1 MIWQRVIGQERVKAQ
16 ILELLKTGRLAHA
29 YLFQGDDGVG
39 KDAMA
44 IQLARAIH
52 CSESGFEPC
61 GTCPSCLKL
70 ASLQHPDVHLLFSLP
85 VGKDEKKG
93 DLPMEK
99 LSGPEVDAVR
109 EQIRLKGKN
118 PYHRISVPRATVIKV
133 NSIRDIRRESV
144 LSTMGSSRRVVIIS
158 RADEMNEESS
168 NALLKTLEE
177 PATNTLF
184 ILTSTFPERLLP
196 TIRSRCH
203 IVQFD
208 PLGPAEIAGRLV
220 ADGMASEADAK
231 LVAHLA
237 MGSFRRASEL
247 LGEDMAAERKQALDF
262 VRLVMGGS
270 FSHLMKRIDDLSAE
284 KDRDLVVRFLNLI
297 ALWFR
302 DTLVH
307 REGGD
312 ILNVDQHESI
322 QKFVGRFPAVNYP
335 DILGQLDGAVS
346 LVRRNGYI
354 PLVLVRLSLELKR
367 SILSNTV

>member
-1 MIWQRVIGQERVKAQ
+1 MIWQSVIGQERVKAQ
-16 ILELLKTGRLAHA
+16 LLVLLKTGRLAHA

-44 IQLARAIH
+44 IQLAAAIH
-52 CSESGFEPC
+52 CRKGDFDPC
-61 GTCPSCLKL
+61 GKCPSCLKL
-70 ASLQHPDVHLLFSLP
+70 AGLQHPDVHLVFSLP
-85 VGKDEKKG
+85 VGKDEGKG
-93 DLPMEK
+93 DHPLEK
-99 LSGPEVDAVR
+99 LSGPEVDAIR
-109 EQIRLKGKN
+109 EQIRLKGVN

-144 LSTMGSSRRVVIIS
+144 MSTMGSNRRVVIIS
-158 RADEMNEESS
+158 RADEMNEQSS

-177 PATNTLF
+177 PATETLF
-184 ILTSTFPERLLP
+184 ILTSMFPERLLP

-203 IVQFD
+203 SVQFD

-220 ADGMASEADAK
+220 SDGLANETDAR

-247 LGEDMAAERKQALDF
+247 LGEDMAEERQQALEF
-262 VRLVMGGS
+262 VRLMMGNS
-270 FSHLMKRIDDLSAE
+270 FSPLMKRIDELSAQ
-284 KDRDLVVRFLNLI
+284 KDRELVVRFLNLI

-307 REGGD
+307 SKGGE
-312 ILNVDQHESI
+312 ILNVDQSESI
-322 QKFVGRFPAVNYP
+322 KRFVDRFPAVNYP
-335 DILGQLDGAVS
+335 DILGRLDGAVS

-354 PLVLVRLSLELKR
+354 PLVLVRLSIELKR
-367 SILSNTV
+367 SILLTTA